1 MITGIGCDI
10 VNLNRLN
17 INDEK
22 LVSRILTQNE
32 LAVFLNKKK
41 DKHKREYLAGRF
53 AGKEAFFKAYGIE
66 HQMIS
71 FHDVE
76 ILNNEF
82 GKPTINFPNTFISIS
97 HEQDY
102 AIAYVV
108 VEDEK

>member
-32 LAVFLNKKK
+32 LAIFLNKKN